1 MNEVQATVQDNA
13 PYIFISF
20 VETLGN
26 MVVRAGTIMAQQ
38 LTDIEHSQPNTVIRE
53 TTSEMAQRPLP
64 AYWDTTKG
72 VVSLTAAPS
81 PTHYFDYDALQWI
94 PDVSEAWRL
103 VRKKRDSLLAAIDW
117 RATRSVV
124 EKRRLHPVWAAYQ
137 QALRDITLQPDP
149 ANITWPE
156 PPTAPTFADQD
167 PDQYPVLEDNAKFEL
182 FTDAERAAILTTAS
196 TDTAVMLLVNR
207 ITGAAFIT
215 YADPE
220 LEFGLTL
227 LVNKELLT
235 PERKAEIVVSLLPPS
250 MQSV

>member
-1 MNEVQATVQDNA
+1 MNFYYITDENGFLVQQGTFNHSNEAQMLREQFGESFHEGNPPGHSAFVSLPSQRHRWHVPTEAWVEILPDADELWATVR
-13 PYIFISF
+13 F
-20 VETLGN
+20 
-26 MVVRAGTIMAQQ
+26 
-38 LTDIEHSQPNTVIRE
+38 
-53 TTSEMAQRPLP
+53 
-64 AYWDTTKG
+64 
-72 VVSLTAAPS
+72 
-81 PTHYFDYDALQWI
+81 
-94 PDVSEAWRL
+94 
-103 VRKKRDSLLAAIDW
+103 KRDNLIAETDW

-124 EKRRLHPVWAAYQ
+124 EKRRLHPAWAAYQ

-156 PPTAPTFADQD
+156 LPTAPTFADQD
-167 PDQYPVLEDNAKFEL
+167 PDQYPVLEGNAKFEL
-182 FTDAERAAILTTAS
+182 FTDAERAAILSAAN

-220 LEFGLTL
+220 LEFGLAL

>member
-1 MNEVQATVQDNA
+1 MNFYYITDENGFLVQQGTFSHPTEAQM
-13 PYIFISF
+13 FRKQFGESF
-20 VETLGN
+20 HEGN
-26 MVVRAGTIMAQQ
+26 PPG
-38 LTDIEHSQPNTVIRE
+38 HS
-53 TTSEMAQRPLP
+53 AF
-64 AYWDTTKG
+64 
-72 VVSLTAAPS
+72 VSLPS
-81 PTHYFDYDALQWI
+81 QRHRWHVPT
-94 PDVSEAWRL
+94 EAWVEIHPDADELWATIRFT
-103 VRKKRDSLLAAIDW
+103 RDKLIAETDW
-117 RATRSVV
+117 RAIRSVV
-124 EKRRLHPVWAAYQ
+124 EKRRLHPAWVAYQ

-167 PDQYPVLEDNAKFEL
+167 PDQYPVLEGNAKFEL
-182 FTDAERAAILTTAS
+182 FTDAERAAILSAAS

>member
-1 MNEVQATVQDNA
+1 MNFYHITDENGFLVQQGTLSHPIEAQMFREQFGESFHEGNPPGHSAFVFPPSQRHRWHVPTEAWVEIHPDADELWATVR
-13 PYIFISF
+13 Y
-20 VETLGN
+20 
-26 MVVRAGTIMAQQ
+26 
-38 LTDIEHSQPNTVIRE
+38 
-53 TTSEMAQRPLP
+53 
-64 AYWDTTKG
+64 
-72 VVSLTAAPS
+72 
-81 PTHYFDYDALQWI
+81 
-94 PDVSEAWRL
+94 
-103 VRKKRDSLLAAIDW
+103 KRDNLIAETDW

-124 EKRRLHPVWAAYQ
+124 EKRRLHPAWAAYQ

-156 PPTAPTFADQD
+156 LPTAPTFADQD
-167 PDQYPVLEDNAKFEL
+167 PDQYPVLEGNAKFEL
-182 FTDAERAAILTTAS
+182 FTDAERAAILSAAI

>member
-1 MNEVQATVQDNA
+1 MNFYYITDENGFLVQQGTFNHPIEAQMLREQFGESFHEGNPPGHSAFVSPPTQRHQWHVPTEAWVEIRLDVDELWATVR
-13 PYIFISF
+13 F
-20 VETLGN
+20 
-26 MVVRAGTIMAQQ
+26 
-38 LTDIEHSQPNTVIRE
+38 
-53 TTSEMAQRPLP
+53 
-64 AYWDTTKG
+64 
-72 VVSLTAAPS
+72 
-81 PTHYFDYDALQWI
+81 
-94 PDVSEAWRL
+94 
-103 VRKKRDSLLAAIDW
+103 KRDKLIAETDW

-124 EKRRLHPVWAAYQ
+124 EKRRLHPAWAVYQ

-156 PPTAPTFADQD
+156 LPTAPTFADQD
-167 PDQYPVLEDNAKFEL
+167 PDQYPVLEGNAKFEL
-182 FTDAERAAILTTAS
+182 FTDAERAAILSAAN

-220 LEFGLTL
+220 LEFGLAL

>member
-1 MNEVQATVQDNA
+1 MNFYYITDENGFLVQQGTLSHPIEARMFREQFGESFHEGNPPGHSAFVFPPSQRHRWHVPTEAWVEIHPDADELWATVR
-13 PYIFISF
+13 Y
-20 VETLGN
+20 
-26 MVVRAGTIMAQQ
+26 
-38 LTDIEHSQPNTVIRE
+38 
-53 TTSEMAQRPLP
+53 
-64 AYWDTTKG
+64 
-72 VVSLTAAPS
+72 
-81 PTHYFDYDALQWI
+81 
-94 PDVSEAWRL
+94 
-103 VRKKRDSLLAAIDW
+103 KRDNLIAETDW

-124 EKRRLHPVWAAYQ
+124 EKRRLHPAWAAYQ
-137 QALRDITLQPDP
+137 QALRDITIQPDP
-149 ANITWPE
+149 ANISWPE
-156 PPTAPTFADQD
+156 LPTAPTFADQD
-167 PDQYPVLEDNAKFEL
+167 PDQYPVLEGNAKFEL
-182 FTDAERAAILTTAS
+182 FTDAERAAILSAAL

>member
-1 MNEVQATVQDNA
+1 MKHYAVPLNGRIVRTFSLNE
-13 PYIFISF
+13 
-20 VETLGN
+20 
-26 MVVRAGTIMAQQ
+26 
-38 LTDIEHSQPNTVIRE
+38 DIDLPKTE
-53 TTSEMAQRPLP
+53 TTAIECGAWVSPSSHYERNGEIHPIPAQPGDSWVFS
-64 AYWDTTKG
+64 YVKG
-72 VVSLTAAPS
+72 TWEYSQNV
-81 PTHYFDYDALQWI
+81 
-94 PDVSEAWRL
+94 AWELIR
-103 VRKKRDSLLAAIDW
+103 RKRDQLIAETDW

-124 EKRRLHPVWAAYQ
+124 EKRRLHPAWAVYQ

-156 PPTAPTFADQD
+156 LPTAPTFADQD
-167 PDQYPVLEDNAKFEL
+167 PDQYPVLEGNAKFEL

-220 LEFGLTL
+220 LEFGLAL

>member
-1 MNEVQATVQDNA
+1 MNFYYITDENGFLVQQGTFSHPIEAQMFREQFGESFHEGNPPGHSAFVSLPSQRHRWHVPTEAWVEIRPDADELWATVR
-13 PYIFISF
+13 F
-20 VETLGN
+20 
-26 MVVRAGTIMAQQ
+26 
-38 LTDIEHSQPNTVIRE
+38 
-53 TTSEMAQRPLP
+53 
-64 AYWDTTKG
+64 
-72 VVSLTAAPS
+72 
-81 PTHYFDYDALQWI
+81 
-94 PDVSEAWRL
+94 
-103 VRKKRDSLLAAIDW
+103 KRDRLIAETDW

-124 EKRRLHPVWAAYQ
+124 EKRRLHPAWAAYQ
-137 QALRDITLQPDP
+137 QDLRDITLQPDP

-156 PPTAPTFADQD
+156 LPTAPTFADQD
-167 PDQYPVLEDNAKFEL
+167 PDQYPVLEGNAKFEL
-182 FTDAERAAILTTAS
+182 FTDAERAAILTAAN

-220 LEFGLTL
+220 LEFGLAL

>member
-1 MNEVQATVQDNA
+1 MNFYYITDENGFLVQQGTFSHLNEAQMFREQFGESFHEGNPPGHSAFVSSPSQRHRWHVPTEVWVEIRPDADELWATVR
-13 PYIFISF
+13 F
-20 VETLGN
+20 
-26 MVVRAGTIMAQQ
+26 
-38 LTDIEHSQPNTVIRE
+38 
-53 TTSEMAQRPLP
+53 
-64 AYWDTTKG
+64 
-72 VVSLTAAPS
+72 
-81 PTHYFDYDALQWI
+81 
-94 PDVSEAWRL
+94 
-103 VRKKRDSLLAAIDW
+103 KRDNLIAETDW

-124 EKRRLHPVWAAYQ
+124 EKRRLHPAWAAYQ

-149 ANITWPE
+149 ANISWPE

-167 PDQYPVLEDNAKFEL
+167 PDQYPVLEGNAKFEL

-220 LEFGLTL
+220 LEIGLTL

-235 PERKAEIVVSLLPPS
+235 PERKAEIVISLLPPS
-250 MQSV
+250 MRNA

>member
-1 MNEVQATVQDNA
+1 MNFYYITDEIGFLVQQGTFNHPIEAQMLREQFGESFHEGNPSGHSAYVSPPTQRHRWHVPTEAWVEIRPDVDELWATVR
-13 PYIFISF
+13 F
-20 VETLGN
+20 
-26 MVVRAGTIMAQQ
+26 
-38 LTDIEHSQPNTVIRE
+38 
-53 TTSEMAQRPLP
+53 
-64 AYWDTTKG
+64 
-72 VVSLTAAPS
+72 
-81 PTHYFDYDALQWI
+81 
-94 PDVSEAWRL
+94 
-103 VRKKRDSLLAAIDW
+103 KRDRLIAETDW

-124 EKRRLHPVWAAYQ
+124 EKRRLHPAWAAYQ

-167 PDQYPVLEDNAKFEL
+167 PDQYPVLEGNAKFEL

-220 LEFGLTL
+220 LEIGLAL
-227 LVNKELLT
+227 LVNKGLLT

>member
-1 MNEVQATVQDNA
+1 MNFYYITDENGFLVQQGTFNHLIEAQMFREQFGESFHEGNPPKHSAFVSLPSQRHRWHVPTEAWVEIPPDADELWATVR
-13 PYIFISF
+13 F
-20 VETLGN
+20 
-26 MVVRAGTIMAQQ
+26 
-38 LTDIEHSQPNTVIRE
+38 
-53 TTSEMAQRPLP
+53 
-64 AYWDTTKG
+64 
-72 VVSLTAAPS
+72 
-81 PTHYFDYDALQWI
+81 
-94 PDVSEAWRL
+94 
-103 VRKKRDSLLAAIDW
+103 KRDNLIAETDW

-124 EKRRLHPVWAAYQ
+124 EKRRLHPAWAVYQ

-149 ANITWPE
+149 ANISWPE

-167 PDQYPVLEDNAKFEL
+167 PDQYPVLEGNAKFEL
-182 FTDAERAAILTTAS
+182 FTDAERAAILSAAT

-220 LEFGLTL
+220 LESGLTL

-250 MQSV
+250 MQRV

>member
-1 MNEVQATVQDNA
+1 MNFYYITDENGFLVQQGTFNHPIEAQMLREQFGESFHEGNPPGHSAFVFPPTQRHQWHVPTESWVEIRLDVDELWATVR
-13 PYIFISF
+13 F
-20 VETLGN
+20 
-26 MVVRAGTIMAQQ
+26 
-38 LTDIEHSQPNTVIRE
+38 
-53 TTSEMAQRPLP
+53 
-64 AYWDTTKG
+64 
-72 VVSLTAAPS
+72 
-81 PTHYFDYDALQWI
+81 
-94 PDVSEAWRL
+94 
-103 VRKKRDSLLAAIDW
+103 KRDKLIAETDW

-124 EKRRLHPVWAAYQ
+124 EKRRLHPAWAVYQ

-156 PPTAPTFADQD
+156 LPTAPTFADQD
-167 PDQYPVLEDNAKFEL
+167 PDQYPVLEGNAKFEL

-220 LEFGLTL
+220 LEFGLAL